1 MPNQPQNAVVWSE
14 IHVRDLDAA
23 ATFYADVTGMEAAR
37 LEMFGTPVAM
47 FGAASG
53 AGFDLQVGEPARG
66 SIVYL
71 SAEGPLDATMARVR
85 DAGGTVL
92 TDAMKV
98 PTGRFFQASD
108 PDGNV
113 VGFFETA

>member
-1 MPNQPQNAVVWSE
+1 MPYQPQNAVVWSE

-23 ATFYADVTGMEAAR
+23 STFYADVTGMAPQR
-37 LEMFGTPVAM
+37 MDMFGTPVAM
-47 FGAASG
+47 FGALSG

-66 SIVYL
+66 SVVYI
-71 SAEGPLDATMARVR
+71 SAEGTLDATMARVR
-85 DAGGTVL
+85 AGGGKILSDV
-92 TDAMKV
+92 MEV
-98 PTGRFFQASD
+98 PTGRFFQAND